1 MEMGYF
7 WQIGDG
13 RIWSADDAAFVAE
26 SSAGMESIPLYVNGD
41 PAGIDYLRDTIKFYG
56 YGLGELAGPEELEAA
71 FSALVT
77 DLLDTFARQKQY
89 DNIASARL
97 AALSTEYTTDG
108 QAANAAYDETWTAA
122 IALVSQVRSGEL
134 TPEQAVEQLPALM
147 WPGD

>member
-1 MEMGYF
+1 MPAHRESSC
-7 WQIGDG
+7 
-13 RIWSADDAAFVAE
+13 RAAAFVPEAPAGAE
-26 SSAGMESIPLYVNGD
+26 IVPLYDSGHPGGVE
-41 PAGIDYLRDTIKFYG
+41 YLRDTITFYG
-56 YGLGELAGPEELEAA
+56 YGLGELVGPEELEAA

-77 DLLDTFARQKQY
+77 DPLDTFARQKQY

-122 IALVSQVRSGEL
+122 IALMPDVRSGDLAPGEAL
-134 TPEQAVEQLPALM
+134 KRLPALI